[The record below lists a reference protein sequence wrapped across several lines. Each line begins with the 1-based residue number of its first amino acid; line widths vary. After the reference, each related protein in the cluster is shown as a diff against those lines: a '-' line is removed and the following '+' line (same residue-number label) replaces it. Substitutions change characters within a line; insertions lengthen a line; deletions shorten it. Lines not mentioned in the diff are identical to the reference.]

1 MKGEGNMRK
10 IRSMPIFLIASISFF
25 VLSNSLQA
33 KEIKIKT
40 ENGIQVVYNPKK
52 PAPPPGSPKS
62 LILTEDLCI
71 AEDEVGDF
79 IFSEIRTI
87 EVDDEGNIYVADS
100 KEVCVKVF
108 DKNGKHIRT
117 FGKKGQGP
125 GEIQFFTRVHMF
137 AGKEIMIYDG
147 GNNRLSFYSL
157 DGEFLREI
165 STGKYR
171 FTRAIPDSK
180 GNIIGQVRVFGDRSA
195 YEIKKFDP
203 KLNPIIEIATIELE
217 RISNVLNMVSPVVSV
232 RLMRNDYFAWGN
244 SQKYEI
250 FIVNPEGKT
259 IRKIVKDYMPVRI
272 SEAEKEKM
280 IKRRVGSRGVPPG
293 IKLEFPK
300 SFHPFYYF
308 ICDDEDR
315 IYVQTYEKDKKGDI
329 YFDVFDA
336 EGRYIIRFS
345 LPEGEYPYIVKK
357 NKMYTYIRESE
368 EGFPIVKRYDMQW
381 K

>member
-1 MKGEGNMRK
+1 MRR
-10 IRSMPIFLIASISFF
+10 IPSTPIFFIIAFILFF
-25 VLSNSLQA
+25 VLSNSIQA
-33 KEIKIKT
+33 KEIKIKI
-40 ENGIQVVYNPKK
+40 ENGVQVVYNPIK

-62 LILTEDLCI
+62 LNLTEDLCI
-71 AEDEVGDF
+71 AEDEAGDF
-79 IFSEIRTI
+79 VFSEIRTI

-108 DKNGKHIRT
+108 DKNGKQIRK

-147 GNNRLSFYSL
+147 GNSRLSFYSL

-165 STGKYR
+165 PAGKYR
-171 FTRAIPDSK
+171 FSRAIPDSK
-180 GNIIGQVRVFGDRSA
+180 GNILGQVAVFGDRFA

-203 KLNPIIEIATIELE
+203 ELNPIVEVATIELE
-217 RISNVLNMVSPVVSV
+217 RISNVLDMVSPVISV
-232 RLMRNDYFAWGN
+232 RLMRNDHFAWGN
-244 SQKYEI
+244 SEKYEI

-259 IRKIVKDYMPVRI
+259 IRKIIKDYTPVKI
-272 SEAEKEKM
+272 TEADKEEMK
-280 IKRRVGSRGVPPG
+280 KDAFGERGIPPG
-293 IKLEFPK
+293 YKLKFSK
-300 SFHPFYYF
+300 NYHPFYYF

-329 YFDVFDA
+329 YFDVFDE
-336 EGRYIIRFS
+336 EGRYIVRFS
-345 LPEGEYPYIVKK
+345 LPDGEYPYIIKN
-357 NKMYTYIRESE
+357 NKMYTYNRETE

>member
-1 MKGEGNMRK
+1 MRK
-10 IRSMPIFLIASISFF
+10 TPSTPIFLIIAFISFF

-137 AGKEIMIYDG
+137 AGKEIMIYDR

-180 GNIIGQVRVFGDRSA
+180 GNIIGQVAIFGDKFV

-203 KLNPIIEIATIELE
+203 ELNPIIEIATIEIA
-217 RISNVLNMVSPVVSV
+217 RIPRVFNPVSPVISV
-232 RLMRNDYFAWGN
+232 RLMGNDHFAWGN

-259 IRKIVKDYMPVRI
+259 MRKIVKDYMPVRI
-272 SEAEKEKM
+272 SEAEKKKM
-280 IKRRVGSRGVPPG
+280 TKDVLGDRGIPPG
-293 IKLEFPK
+293 WKLEFPK
-300 SFHPFYYF
+300 NYHPFYYF
-308 ICDDEDR
+308 ICGDENR

-336 EGRYIIRFS
+336 EGRYIVRFS
-345 LPEGEYPYIVKK
+345 LPDGEYPYIVKK
-357 NKMYTYIRESE
+357 NKMYTYIRESD
-368 EGFPIVKRYDMQW
+368 EGFPIVKRYDMEW

>member
-1 MKGEGNMRK
+1 MRK
-10 IRSMPIFLIASISFF
+10 IPSVSIFFITAFIAFF
-25 VLSNSLQA
+25 VFSNSLQA
-33 KEIKIKT
+33 KEIKIKV

-79 IFSEIRTI
+79 VFSEIRTI

-108 DKNGKHIRT
+108 DKNGKQIRT

-137 AGKEIMIYDG
+137 RGKEIMIYDG

-157 DGEFLREI
+157 DGKFIREI

-171 FTRAIPDSK
+171 FSRAIPDSK
-180 GNIIGQVRVFGDRSA
+180 GNIIGQVAIFGDKFA

-203 KLNPIIEIATIELE
+203 ELNPIIEIATIELE
-217 RISNVLNMVSPVVSV
+217 RISNALNMVSPVISV
-232 RLMRNDYFAWGN
+232 RLMRNDHFAWGN

-259 IRKIVKDYMPVRI
+259 IRKIIKDYSPVKI
-272 SEAEKEKM
+272 TEADKEEMK
-280 IKRRVGSRGVPPG
+280 KDAFGERGVPPG
-293 IKLEFPK
+293 FKLEFPK
-300 SFHPFYYF
+300 NYHPFYYF

-329 YFDVFDA
+329 YFDVFDP
-336 EGRYIIRFS
+336 EGRYIVRFL
-345 LPEGEYPYIVKK
+345 LPEGEYPYIIKK
-357 NKMYTYIRESE
+357 KKMYTYIRETE
-368 EGFPIVKRYDMQW
+368 EGFPIVKRYDMKW

>member
-1 MKGEGNMRK
+1 MC
-10 IRSMPIFLIASISFF
+10 I
-25 VLSNSLQA
+25 
-33 KEIKIKT
+33 
-40 ENGIQVVYNPKK
+40 IQKK

-171 FTRAIPDSK
+171 FARAIPDSK
-180 GNIIGQVRVFGDRSA
+180 GNIIGQVMIIGAKIVH
-195 YEIKKFDP
+195 EIKKFNP
-203 KLNPIIEIATIELE
+203 ELNPILEIATIEVA
-217 RISNVLNMVSPVVSV
+217 RSPRVFNPVSPVISV
-232 RLMRNDYFAWGN
+232 RLMKNDHIAWGN
-244 SQKYEI
+244 SLKYEI

-272 SEAEKEKM
+272 SEAEKKKM
-280 IKRRVGSRGVPPG
+280 TKDALGDRGIPPG
-293 IKLEFPK
+293 WKLEFPK
-300 SFHPFYYF
+300 NYHPFYYF

-315 IYVQTYEKDKKGDI
+315 IYAQTYEKDKKGDI
-329 YFDVFDA
+329 YFDVFDT

-345 LPEGEYPYIVKK
+345 LPEGEYPYIIKK
-357 NKMYTYIRESE
+357 NKMYTYIRETE
-368 EGFPIVKRYDMQW
+368 EGFPIVKRYDMKW

>member
-1 MKGEGNMRK
+1 MRK
-10 IRSMPIFLIASISFF
+10 IPSILIFFMAVFIAFF

-62 LILTEDLCI
+62 LILTEDLSI
-71 AEDEVGDF
+71 AENEVGDF

-137 AGKEIMIYDG
+137 AGKEIMIYDM

-171 FTRAIPDSK
+171 FARAIPDSK
-180 GNIIGQVRVFGDRSA
+180 GNIIGQVAIFRDKFV

-203 KLNPIIEIATIELE
+203 ELNPIIEIATIEVS
-217 RISNVLNMVSPVVSV
+217 RNPRVLNLVNPVISV
-232 RLMRNDYFAWGN
+232 RLMNNDHIAWGN

-259 IRKIVKDYMPVRI
+259 IRKIIKDYTPVKI
-272 SEAEKEKM
+272 TEADKEEMK
-280 IKRRVGSRGVPPG
+280 KDAFGGRGIPPG
-293 IKLEFPK
+293 YKLGFPK
-300 SFHPFYYF
+300 NYHPFYYF

-336 EGRYIIRFS
+336 QGRYIIRFS
-345 LPEGEYPYIVKK
+345 IPEGEYPYIIKK
-357 NKMYTYIRESE
+357 NKMYTYIRETE
-368 EGFPIVKRYDMQW
+368 EGFPIVKRYAMKW

>member
-1 MKGEGNMRK
+1 MRK
-10 IRSMPIFLIASISFF
+10 IQSMPIFLIAFISFF

-108 DKNGKHIRT
+108 DKNGKRIRT

-137 AGKEIMIYDG
+137 AGKEIMIYDR

-180 GNIIGQVRVFGDRSA
+180 GNIIGQVTVFGDSFA
-195 YEIKKFDP
+195 YKIKKFDP
-203 KLNPIIEIATIELE
+203 ELNPIIEIATIELE
-217 RISNVLNMVSPVVSV
+217 RISNVLKMVSPVISV
-232 RLMRNDYFAWGN
+232 RLMRNDHFAWGN

-259 IRKIVKDYMPVRI
+259 IRKIVKNFTPVKI
-272 SEAEKEKM
+272 TEADKEEMK
-280 IKRRVGSRGVPPG
+280 KDAFGDRGVPPG
-293 IKLEFPK
+293 YKLEYPK
-300 SFHPFYYF
+300 NYHPFYYF

-315 IYVQTYEKDKKGDI
+315 IYAQTYEKDKKGDI

-336 EGRYIIRFS
+336 EGRYIVRFS
-345 LPEGEYPYIVKK
+345 LPDGEYPYIIKK

-368 EGFPIVKRYDMQW
+368 EGFPIVKRYDMEW

>member
-1 MKGEGNMRK
+1 MRK